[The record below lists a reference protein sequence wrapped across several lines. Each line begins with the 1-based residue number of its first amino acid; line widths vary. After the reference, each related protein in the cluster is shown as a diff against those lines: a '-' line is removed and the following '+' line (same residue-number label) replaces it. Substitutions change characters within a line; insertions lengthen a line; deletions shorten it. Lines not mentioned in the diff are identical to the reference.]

1 MDSDDKVLRYVRYLP
16 QDLVRYTRPY
26 LPVSLVK
33 KVRKIRKTELPLNYR
48 ICKDLN
54 DYFYMKYI
62 GCDVDIKYLQFS
74 IDILKNKQLQNKRA
88 VNPFSLDFWRYPFTN
103 DSYIRNDIAN
113 KEDRIA
119 KLKTMMNYYYP
130 MYCQSTSH
138 LNNFKIIEL
147 E

>member
-1 MDSDDKVLRYVRYLP
+1 MMNSDDKVLRYVRYLP

-26 LPVSLVK
+26 LPISLVK
-33 KVRKIRKTELPLNYR
+33 TVRKIRKTELPLNYR

-74 IDILKNKQLQNKRA
+74 IDVLKNKHIHKT
-88 VNPFSLDFWRYPFTN
+88 VVSPFSLNFWQDQMTN
-103 DSYIRNDIAN
+103 DSYIRT
-113 KEDRIA
+113 EIA
-119 KLKTMMNYYYP
+119 KKEGLIDNLKTMMNYYYP
-130 MYCQSTSH
+130 MYYQSTSH

-147 E
+147 

>member
-26 LPVSLVK
+26 LPISLVK
-33 KVRKIRKTELPLNYR
+33 KVRKIRKAELPLNYR

-54 DYFYMKYI
+54 DYFYTKYI

-74 IDILKNKQLQNKRA
+74 IDILKNKQLQNKRV
-88 VNPFSLDFWRYPFTN
+88 VNPFSLDFWQDPFTN
-103 DSYIRNDIAN
+103 DSYIRRDIAN

-130 MYCQSTSH
+130 MYSQSTSH

>member
-1 MDSDDKVLRYVRYLP
+1 MNFDDTVLRYVRYLP

-26 LPVSLVK
+26 LPISLVK

-54 DYFYMKYI
+54 DYFYTKYI

-74 IDILKNKQLQNKRA
+74 IDLLKTKHIYNKGV
-88 VNPFSLDFWRYPFTN
+88 VNPFSLEFWQDPFTN
-103 DSYIRNDIAN
+103 NSYIHA
-113 KEDRIA
+113 EIA
-119 KLKTMMNYYYP
+119 KKELLIDNLKTTMDYYYP

>member
-16 QDLVRYTRPY
+16 QDLVRYTKPF
-26 LPVSLVK
+26 LPISLVK
-33 KVRKIRKTELPLNYR
+33 TVRKIRKTELPLNYR
-48 ICKDLN
+48 ICKELN

-74 IDILKNKQLQNKRA
+74 IDVLKNKQLQTKRV
-88 VNPFSLDFWRYPFTN
+88 VNPFSLDFLLDPFASV
-103 DSYIRNDIAN
+103 SYIRRDIAN

-147 E
+147 

>member
-1 MDSDDKVLRYVRYLP
+1 MDSDDNVLRYVRYLP

-26 LPVSLVK
+26 LPISLVK

-62 GCDVDIKYLQFS
+62 GCDVDIKYLQFN
-74 IDILKNKQLQNKRA
+74 IELVKNKHLETKRLF
-88 VNPFSLDFWRYPFTN
+88 NPLSLDCLLDPFASI
-103 DSYIRNDIAN
+103 SYIRNDIAN

>member
-1 MDSDDKVLRYVRYLP
+1 MNSDDKVLRYVRYLP

-26 LPVSLVK
+26 LPISIVK

-74 IDILKNKQLQNKRA
+74 IDVLKNKHIQSKRV
-88 VNPFSLDFWRYPFTN
+88 VNSFSLDFLLDPLAN
-103 DSYIRNDIAN
+103 DSFVRTEIAKKEDDIAN
-113 KEDRIA
+113 
-119 KLKTMMNYYYP
+119 LNTLMNYYYP
-130 MYCQSTSH
+130 MYYQSTTH
-138 LNNFKIIEL
+138 LNNFKILEL

>member
-26 LPVSLVK
+26 LPISLVR

-54 DYFYMKYI
+54 DYFYTKYI

-74 IDILKNKQLQNKRA
+74 IDVLKNKQLHKS
-88 VNPFSLDFWRYPFTN
+88 VVSPFSLNFWQDPLTN
-103 DSYIRNDIAN
+103 DSYIRT
-113 KEDRIA
+113 EIA
-119 KLKTMMNYYYP
+119 KKEGLINNLKTMMNYYYP

>member
-26 LPVSLVK
+26 LPISLVK

-74 IDILKNKQLQNKRA
+74 IDVLKNKLLQNKRI
-88 VNPFSLDFWRYPFTN
+88 VHPFSLDCLLYPFAS
-103 DSYIRNDIAN
+103 DSYIRREIAKKEDNIAN
-113 KEDRIA
+113 
-119 KLKTMMNYYYP
+119 LNTMMNYYYP